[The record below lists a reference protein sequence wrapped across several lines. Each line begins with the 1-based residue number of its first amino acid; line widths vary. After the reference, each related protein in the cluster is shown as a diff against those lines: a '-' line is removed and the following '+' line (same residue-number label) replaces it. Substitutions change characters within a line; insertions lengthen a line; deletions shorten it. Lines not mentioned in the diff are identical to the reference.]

1 MADERFTRDELIA
14 LARSAVTKVDVYG
27 KRGATLVTLDETIAM
42 AALLSTPELLTT
54 DDVRTAEEA
63 KINE

>member
-1 MADERFTRDELIA
+1 MSETRFSISEIVA

-27 KRGATLVTLDETIAM
+27 VRGATLVTVDETIAM
-42 AALLSTPELLTT
+42 ALVLSTPEILTT

-63 KINE
+63 SK